1 MKHHLALCFL
11 TLSLCAC
18 NSGGG
23 DSAGANTGKPL
34 TAGDEKTAS
43 EIVVEPWPM
52 RAGEPARFSVSGA
65 ATGASY
71 RWHVGNRLLAGS
83 SNSAQATLS
92 LSENQAA
99 ISVEITSP
107 DGSRVTRSLPA
118 NVIYP
123 VGVGF
128 VAGGM
133 ASDYVDGDVIS
144 ARFTDPRGLAVDA
157 NGDIYVAD
165 AGTIRKISAS
175 IVSTFAGHNGDLRIV
190 DGERAI
196 ARLRDPR
203 HLAFDSDGNLLV
215 TEIDTLRRIGRD
227 GQVSTTAG
235 QPAYGVVSASQPVVD
250 GDRQQ
255 ARFAALAGVCV
266 GNGQTY
272 VSDYPTTGNPLL
284 RAVDASGN
292 VATLLAN
299 WLPQATLG
307 TAAAPRLRYRPLDG
321 ISIGLNVKAHI
332 DSFDWIDQQASLP
345 LACGASGEN
354 YLFDEANYVIRK
366 IGGDRQVSVFAG
378 QFGVRGDLNG
388 SRSAAQL
395 DYVADMAVAADGSLY
410 IAERDKMRI
419 RRVRQD
425 GSIEA
430 LVGGV
435 AGVPVS
441 SASLNSPI
449 GNPKSVRIDTTGKV
463 LYFIS
468 GNAVMYASL
477 P

>member
-1 MKHHLALCFL
+1 MKHYLTLCFL

-65 ATGASY
+65 TAGANY
-71 RWHVGNRLLAGS
+71 RWYVGNRLLAGS
-83 SNSAQATLS
+83 SNSAQTTLS
-92 LSENQAA
+92 LSENHAA

-107 DGSRVTRSLPA
+107 DGSRSTRSLPA

-123 VGVGF
+123 VGIGF

-133 ASDYVDGDVIS
+133 ASDYVDGDLVS
-144 ARFTDPRGLAVDA
+144 ARFVAPRGLAVDA
-157 NGDIYVAD
+157 NGDIYVTD
-165 AGTIRKISAS
+165 AGTIRKISAG
-175 IVSTFAGHNGDLRIV
+175 IVSTFAGQRGDLRIV
-190 DGERAI
+190 DGVRAT
-196 ARLRDPR
+196 ARLREPH
-203 HLAFDSDGNLLV
+203 HLAFDGNGNLLV
-215 TEIDTLRRIGRD
+215 TEIDTLRQIGRD
-227 GQVSTTAG
+227 GQVSTVAG
-235 QPAYGVVSASQPVVD
+235 QATDGLAGTPQPVVD

-255 ARFAALAGVCV
+255 ARFAALAGICV
-266 GNGQTY
+266 GNGKTY

-284 RAVDASGN
+284 RAVDASGS

-307 TAAAPRLRYRPLDG
+307 TAATPRLRYRPLDG
-321 ISIGLNVKAHI
+321 ISINLNLKAHI
-332 DSFDWIDQQASLP
+332 DVFEWIDQQASLSM
-345 LACGASGEN
+345 ACGKNGEN

-366 IGGDRQVSVFAG
+366 IGGDRQVGIFAG
-378 QFGVRGDLNG
+378 QFGVQGDLNG
-388 SRSAAQL
+388 GRATAQL
-395 DYVADMAVAADGSLY
+395 DYVADMVVAVDGSLY
-410 IAERDKMRI
+410 IAEPGKMRI

-435 AGVPVS
+435 AGETAS

-449 GNPKSVRIDTTGKV
+449 GNPKALRIDTTGKV